1 MKQLELL
8 AVQARAALAAIG
20 ISCGQVR
27 CYIVNTRAKQRL
39 GLCRTVA
46 PGVFDIEIA
55 AWLLQDDAPL
65 VPAMETILHELLHT
79 VPTCAHCG
87 HRGAWHALAA
97 RVHAAYP
104 QYSVRATVKPED
116 VSAPPICFPY
126 RVRCLRCGKTLYR
139 LRRCPLTEHTERYV
153 CTCGGHLHA
162 DYAPQGF
169 SEELL

>member
-39 GLCRTVA
+39 GLCRTVD

-79 VPTCAHCG
+79 VPACAHCG
-87 HRGAWHALAA
+87 HRGA
-97 RVHAAYP
+97 
-104 QYSVRATVKPED
+104 
-116 VSAPPICFPY
+116 
-126 RVRCLRCGKTLYR
+126 
-139 LRRCPLTEHTERYV
+139 
-153 CTCGGHLHA
+153 
-162 DYAPQGF
+162 
-169 SEELL
+169 